1 MPDLLIRDVNGE
13 THQELQRRAE
23 QAGMSLQAYV
33 SDLLEQHTAHP
44 SVSDWLE
51 NLGELPRHAELSG
64 ADAVRAARDEVP

>member
-1 MPDLLIRDVNGE
+1 MPDLLIRDVNAE

-33 SDLLEQHTAHP
+33 SDLLAQHTAHP

-64 ADAVRAARDEVP
+64 ADAVQAARDEVP

>member
-1 MPDLLIRDVNGE
+1 MPDLLIRNVNAE

-51 NLGELPRHAELSG
+51 NLAELPRHAELSG

>member
-1 MPDLLIRDVNGE
+1 MPDLLIRNVNVE

-44 SVSDWLE
+44 SVTDWLE
-51 NLGELPRHAELSG
+51 HLGELPRHAELSG
-64 ADAVRAARDEVP
+64 ADAVRAARDEVS

>member
-1 MPDLLIRDVNGE
+1 MPDLLIRNVDAE

-23 QAGMSLQAYV
+23 KAGMSLQAYV

-51 NLGELPRHAELSG
+51 NLVELPRHAELSG
-64 ADAVRAARDEVP
+64 TDAVRAARDEGS

>member
-1 MPDLLIRDVNGE
+1 MRDLLVRGVNAE

-51 NLGELPRHAELSG
+51 DLTELPRHAELSG
-64 ADAVRAARDEVP
+64 ADAVRAARDQVP